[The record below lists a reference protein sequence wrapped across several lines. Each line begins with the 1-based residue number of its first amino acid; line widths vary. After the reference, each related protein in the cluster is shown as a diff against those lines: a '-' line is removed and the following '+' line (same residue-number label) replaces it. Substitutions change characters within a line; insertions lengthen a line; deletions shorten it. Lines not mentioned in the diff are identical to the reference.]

1 MYTSSYQKRMEMK
14 HRPHKYHLRLTRWIE
29 NKKKK
34 ASGKKYCNL
43 VLTHDFEVA
52 MKSFNGGRVS
62 FMIRN
67 SPVLKG
73 IWLLCD
79 W

>member
-1 MYTSSYQKRMEMK
+1 M
-14 HRPHKYHLRLTRWIE
+14 
-29 NKKKK
+29 
-34 ASGKKYCNL
+34 
-43 VLTHDFEVA
+43 LTHDLDVA